1 MTIIITKR
9 HLAELSYFLTS
20 PYSLCLSVF
29 SLYICSRD
37 LSFWHHHNYLWSGQ
51 EIRVLLCDWLLGG
64 ILYKTC
70 TITIPEKS
78 FNLLRG
84 SSPPFLSSWCV
95 EDHVEVFTDC
105 SSFSGTFY
113 TPSINSTMFVY
124 NDLLASIYRGGAGI
138 FYILYFISGL
148 ILLDIYP
155 YTYIDK

>member
-1 MTIIITKR
+1 MFSVLDTSPFDIIIII
-9 HLAELSYFLTS
+9 F
-20 PYSLCLSVF
+20 
-29 SLYICSRD
+29 
-37 LSFWHHHNYLWSGQ
+37 GQ

-124 NDLLASIYRGGAGI
+124 NDLLAAICRGGAGI
-138 FYILYFISGL
+138 FYILYFIFHILYLASFCL
-148 ILLDIYP
+148 IFILI
-155 YTYIDK
+155 

>member
-1 MTIIITKR
+1 M
-9 HLAELSYFLTS
+9 
-20 PYSLCLSVF
+20 
-29 SLYICSRD
+29 
-37 LSFWHHHNYLWSGQ
+37 G
-51 EIRVLLCDWLLGG
+51 GG
-64 ILYKTC
+64 ILCKTC

-138 FYILYFISGL
+138 FYILCFIFYILYLASFCLIFIL
-148 ILLDIYP
+148 ILIYINKYP
-155 YTYIDK
+155 KYTYENIIK

>member
-1 MTIIITKR
+1 M
-9 HLAELSYFLTS
+9 
-20 PYSLCLSVF
+20 
-29 SLYICSRD
+29 
-37 LSFWHHHNYLWSGQ
+37 
-51 EIRVLLCDWLLGG
+51 LCDWLLGG